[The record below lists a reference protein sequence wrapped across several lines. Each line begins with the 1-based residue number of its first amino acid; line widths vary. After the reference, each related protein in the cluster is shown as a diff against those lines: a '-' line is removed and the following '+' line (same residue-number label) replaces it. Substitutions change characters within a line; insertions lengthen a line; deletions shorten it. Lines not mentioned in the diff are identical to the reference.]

1 MRWKIE
7 KQKIKVL
14 VLWRKHQQNI
24 QATSQP
30 NKEKKQLEQIYR
42 SRNDEGS
49 NTVINQKSQL
59 RPSQGLNRSIEKI
72 FSKHLHQST
81 RYRLFYR
88 EILQNLEYQI
98 VSILLNDLQVA
109 VGQDFKHSLDGRPA
123 SWSLM
128 RLQSQ
133 GWPGLGS
140 RLKGQLGND

>member
-59 RPSQGLNRSIEKI
+59 RPSQGLNRSIEKNI
-72 FSKHLHQST
+72 FKTPSSKHQVQI
-81 RYRLFYR
+81 
-88 EILQNLEYQI
+88 ILQ
-98 VSILLNDLQVA
+98 
-109 VGQDFKHSLDGRPA
+109 
-123 SWSLM
+123 
-128 RLQSQ
+128 
-133 GWPGLGS
+133 
-140 RLKGQLGND
+140 GNPTKP